1 MRLTDREAR
10 PECSI
15 IPFHR
20 PEDQPENLTTT
31 SIAAVIAV
39 TILHSDNVSPEEKLL
54 EIIEAS
60 GEAEVLDADDAAAE
74 FETFQDEILPV
85 ATNDNSI
92 ATVRTQCRV
101 CLHLRR
107 HILHQLKRLSLARN
121 LGIGGHNVTVHRQ
134 KAQQSNGTYSHGNQ
148 DLDKGKSVVFYSIC
162 HITHDTPLPG
172 SNNIRAIHGQTL
184 AAMIDG

>member
-1 MRLTDREAR
+1 MRLTDRETR

-39 TILHSDNVSPEEKLL
+39 TVLHSDNLSPEEKLL

-60 GEAEVLDADDAAAE
+60 GEAEVLDADDAAVE
-74 FETFQDEILPV
+74 FETFQDEMLPV

-92 ATVRTQCRV
+92 AAVSQ
-101 CLHLRR
+101 
-107 HILHQLKRLSLARN
+107 
-121 LGIGGHNVTVHRQ
+121 
-134 KAQQSNGTYSHGNQ
+134 
-148 DLDKGKSVVFYSIC
+148 
-162 HITHDTPLPG
+162 
-172 SNNIRAIHGQTL
+172 
-184 AAMIDG
+184 